1 MNNSKKYSV
10 LIVEDEN
17 DLRNLYAQKIKE
29 EGYKVLT
36 AQSGNEALKIVDQT
50 TVHIVI
56 SDIRMPDGDGIGI
69 FS

>member
-1 MNNSKKYSV
+1 LNNSKKYSV